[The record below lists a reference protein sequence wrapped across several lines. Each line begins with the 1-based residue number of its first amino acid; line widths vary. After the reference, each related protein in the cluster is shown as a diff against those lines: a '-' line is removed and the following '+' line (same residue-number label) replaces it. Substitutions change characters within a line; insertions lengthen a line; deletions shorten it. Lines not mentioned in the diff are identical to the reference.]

1 MFDLLLRFSFLVAF
15 PTDNKFSLF
24 NLAQSLLLLIKQKK
38 ANNWNWLKILSYLED
53 SPGNKSSN
61 TLCRLLNILNENW
74 LWVHSWS

>member
-1 MFDLLLRFSFLVAF
+1 M
-15 PTDNKFSLF
+15 
-24 NLAQSLLLLIKQKK
+24 LLLIKQNK

-53 SPGNKSSN
+53 FPGNKSSN

>member
-15 PTDNKFSLF
+15 PKDNKFSLF
-24 NLAQSLLLLIKQKK
+24 NLAQSLLLLIKQNK

-53 SPGNKSSN
+53 CPGNKSSN

>member
-15 PTDNKFSLF
+15 PTDNKFALF
-24 NLAQSLLLLIKQKK
+24 NLAQSLLLLIKQNK

-53 SPGNKSSN
+53 FPGNKSSN
-61 TLCRLLNILNENW
+61 ILCRLLNILNENW

>member
-15 PTDNKFSLF
+15 PTDNKFALF
-24 NLAQSLLLLIKQKK
+24 NLAQSLLLLIKQNK

-53 SPGNKSSN
+53 FPGNKSSN